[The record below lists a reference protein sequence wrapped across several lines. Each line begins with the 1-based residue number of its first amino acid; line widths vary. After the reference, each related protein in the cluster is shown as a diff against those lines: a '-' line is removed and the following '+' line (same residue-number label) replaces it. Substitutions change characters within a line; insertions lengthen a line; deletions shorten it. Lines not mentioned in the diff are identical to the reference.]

1 VQSTCAHLCVGK
13 KRSRCIVRCYGTVAA
28 GIIPYHHCQYHH
40 VGQSHPPYTGI
51 VSNVSIQ
58 VSQNDRGFVCFN
70 PSQGITDFVHELR
83 VQCTLVWT
91 VYVNKTK

>member
-1 VQSTCAHLCVGK
+1 MAQLQQASPLII
-13 KRSRCIVRCYGTVAA
+13 IVSITMSANRTL
-28 GIIPYHHCQYHH
+28 
-40 VGQSHPPYTGI
+40 PYTGI

-58 VSQNDRGFVCFN
+58 VSQNDRGFVCVN

-91 VYVNKTK
+91 VYVYKTK